1 MLERGASS
9 HAARSLTTSDLVRS
23 GSGPR
28 RYRAKHAYT
37 TEPRRAECRCPA
49 HFCGAVHTLSEAL
62 HRADRTQSRCQSA
75 LAASLRGRSGC
86 AGSRPQHRLR
96 SMPSQS
102 VASSWPQADSLSSK
116 HLCPACGRPMGL
128 TRTVPPSPGYS
139 ELRTYGCIECGVWVT
154 EGSTLRDQRQD
165 TFVVLK

>member
-1 MLERGASS
+1 MLERGREFGFGLELASVS
-9 HAARSLTTSDLVRS
+9 S

-28 RYRAKHAYT
+28 PCRDRAKHAYT
-37 TEPRRAECRCPA
+37 TEPRRAQGGCPA
-49 HFCGAVHTLSEAL
+49 HFCSALHTLSEAL
-62 HRADRTQSRCQSA
+62 PRADRTQSRCHFAQA
-75 LAASLRGRSGC
+75 GCLRGRGGC